1 MRRTL
6 LLVTTLVLG
15 LAAFTPSA
23 RADKRVDGLVAMLR
37 SNPVIVSTALTR
49 SVPPREVA
57 ALRRATAAASVPLF
71 VVVAPSFTGEAG
83 LQTLDALPDLLH
95 DGLDRDGIYLAAD
108 SSGSVYAQAFG
119 VRPRFSLRDLS
130 SAVRDDR
137 PDAGPGEA
145 ARYAVTL
152 LTTGRREPVAE
163 RPRPSQEGDSVQGL
177 AVVLAGL
184 GGGTLAFVVT
194 GWPWITAARRR
205 SQVTAVAAPA
215 GLDPTALS
223 EQARAA
229 LVELSGALAAA
240 DAPPPAAFDGYAAAS
255 KLLEDAHG
263 PVELV
268 AALEL
273 MRAATGALAG
283 DPGPP
288 CFFDPRHG
296 AGTQRTRWRLGLQD
310 TGIPACRACAQ
321 AVADKRTPPALV
333 DRGRPYFEHNTL
345 WARTGFGAIDEALP
359 ARVLAGEARR

>member
-1 MRRTL
+1 MRRTV
-6 LLVTTLVLG
+6 LLVMTLVLG
-15 LAAFTPSA
+15 LAASSA
-23 RADKRVDGLVAMLR
+23 RADRRVDGLVAKLR
-37 SNPVIVSTALTR
+37 ADPVVVSTALTR

-57 ALRRATAAASVPLF
+57 ALRRVVAAASVPLF
-71 VVVAPSFTGEAG
+71 VVVAPSFSGEAG

-95 DGLDRDGIYLAAD
+95 DGLDRDGIYLATD
-108 SSGSVYAQAFG
+108 RSGSVYAQAFG
-119 VRPRFSLRDLS
+119 VRPRFSLRDLPGT
-130 SAVRDDR
+130 VHDDR
-137 PDAGPGEA
+137 PDAEPGEA
-145 ARYAVTL
+145 ARYAVRL
-152 LTTGRREPVAE
+152 LTTGRRAPVAK
-163 RPRPSQEGDSVQGL
+163 RPREPEEGSVQGL

-205 SQVTAVAAPA
+205 STAVPVVAPA
-215 GLDPTALS
+215 GLDSTALG

-240 DAPPPAAFDGYAAAS
+240 DGPPPPAFDGYAAAS

-263 PVELV
+263 PVEFV

-273 MRAATGALAG
+273 MRAATGALTG
-283 DPGPP
+283 RPGPP

-296 AGTQRTRWRLGLQD
+296 AGTKRTRWRLGLHD
-310 TGIPACRACAQ
+310 TRIPACGACAK
-321 AVADKRTPPALV
+321 AVAQGRTPPALA
-333 DRGRPYFEHNTL
+333 DRGRPYFERDTL